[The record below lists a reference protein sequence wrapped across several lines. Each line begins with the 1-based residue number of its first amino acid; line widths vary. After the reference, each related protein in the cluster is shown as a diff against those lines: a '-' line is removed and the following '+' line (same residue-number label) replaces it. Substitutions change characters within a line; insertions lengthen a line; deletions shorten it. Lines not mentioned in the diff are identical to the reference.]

1 MDVIFIDQIIRNL
14 VLGTSLEMF
23 KLKHFNWKFSR
34 ENVALTTS
42 LFCCYVIVNIYI
54 IIRVSKEIPVPVKL
68 DLRLQKK
75 NILLSSLLKSYKF
88 IYKLKTKILKS
99 HSQS

>member
-68 DLRLQKK
+68 DLQLQKK
-75 NILLSSLLKSYKF
+75 K
-88 IYKLKTKILKS
+88 IYFCHLY
-99 HSQS
+99 